1 VSAEPAADLP
11 LTLQLLPGSYAVCR
25 LPADAPLP
33 PLDPASGIL
42 SVTRTSEELSVV
54 CPEESAPAACPR
66 QTGWRCLRV
75 SGTLDLA
82 LVGILAR
89 LTAPLAAAAVPV
101 FALST
106 HDTDYL
112 LIPGR
117 SLGQGLAALSRA
129 GIGVEAREVTS

>member
-1 VSAEPAADLP
+1 M
-11 LTLQLLPGSYAVCR
+11 
-25 LPADAPLP
+25 
-33 PLDPASGIL
+33 
-42 SVTRTSEELSVV
+42 V
-54 CPEESAPAACPR
+54 CPEESAPAGCPR

-106 HDTDYL
+106 YDTDYL

-117 SLGQGLAALSRA
+117 SLGQGLDALRAAGFSVQA
-129 GIGVEAREVTS
+129 HEVTS